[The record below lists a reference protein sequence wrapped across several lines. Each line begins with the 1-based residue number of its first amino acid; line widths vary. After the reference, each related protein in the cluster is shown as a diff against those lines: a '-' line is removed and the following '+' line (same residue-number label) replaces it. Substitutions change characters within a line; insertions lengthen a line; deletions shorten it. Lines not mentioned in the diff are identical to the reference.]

1 MTKLRARAITTTAAG
16 VLAAL
21 GLALASTSSA
31 QAAASVTAH
40 AAAGPA
46 NSSADAADGAVA
58 APASTGSYSIAKV
71 GAAAPAAA
79 SPDTCGPS
87 NFGAE
92 LLGSRYDVWLC
103 GVTTY
108 NTTGLGPFSDL
119 WITSANRVWLHQ
131 NANNSGWADCFSNWY
146 WPGGKTEFSL
156 AGSQDANPGN
166 IQQAA
171 NTTFCS

>member
-1 MTKLRARAITTTAAG
+1 VTKLKVRAITAGAAG

-21 GLALASTSSA
+21 GLALTTSSA
-31 QAAASVTAH
+31 QAATGASAQAAVGPASSSANAADNTV
-40 AAAGPA
+40 AAATA
-46 NSSADAADGAVA
+46 
-58 APASTGSYSIAKV
+58 TGSYSIAKV
-71 GAAAPAAA
+71 GAATPAA

-87 NFGAE
+87 NYGAE

-108 NTTGLGPFSDL
+108 NTTGLGPFNDL

-131 NANNSGWADCFSNWY
+131 YDNNTGWADCYSNWY

-156 AGSQDANPGN
+156 TGSQDANPGN
-166 IQQAA
+166 IQQSA

>member
-1 MTKLRARAITTTAAG
+1 MTQLKARAITTAAAG
-16 VLAAL
+16 VVAAL
-21 GLALASTSSA
+21 GLAAATAASA
-31 QAAASVTAH
+31 QADTTA
-40 AAAGPA
+40 
-46 NSSADAADGAVA
+46 A

-71 GAAAPAAA
+71 GAAMPAAA

-103 GVTTY
+103 GVITY
-108 NTTGLGPFSDL
+108 NTTGLGPFNDL

-131 NANNSGWADCFSNWY
+131 YDNNTGWADCFSNWY
-146 WPGGKTEFSL
+146 YPGGKTEFSL
-156 AGSQDANPGN
+156 TGSRDANPGN

-171 NTTFCS
+171 NTAFCS